1 MLWLPLLP
9 LGRLMLDVYLTMA
22 IFIFGVLGLVCRL
35 WGFRL
40 LEFLRF
46 IKDEILL
53 VLGTSSSEAALP
65 RIIAGNKAFEAGQYE
80 VAVTELSAAYAI
92 ASSAER
98 IIVTE
103 TGGVGSIGVI
113 ALHTGGDTRVTGLL
127 LVLCAALSWAAGNIV
142 ATRAKGVNALAYVVW
157 ASAWAIGPLL
167 GLSLLVEGWPAIRSS
182 LAAAGPEAWAAV
194 LAQYPMQA
202 PSPAAFRADGKAL
215 VVDQKIE
222 SVPDGDW
229 LRKELVF
236 TLPAAQAGQRVRI
249 LWGTPRAGSDG
260 IPLTDKAFVAH
271 YCIDAGTAKALRK
284 ADGYVSQHLRLNS
297 AAYEGKQGVVIVR
310 VEKPSEDLAVSLC
323 ADGVKKTAKTLFEV
337 KLPPS
342 APFVPSARGGRRL
355 PILFGLHI

>member
-1 MLWLPLLP
+1 MNRRPLL
-9 LGRLMLDVYLTMA
+9 VA
-22 IFIFGVLGLVCRL
+22 SVGVLVTCLAPGLVR
-35 WGFRL
+35 
-40 LEFLRF
+40 
-46 IKDEILL
+46 
-53 VLGTSSSEAALP
+53 A
-65 RIIAGNKAFEAGQYE
+65 
-80 VAVTELSAAYAI
+80 
-92 ASSAER
+92 
-98 IIVTE
+98 
-103 TGGVGSIGVI
+103 GSIGADLSESEI
-113 ALHTGGDTRVTGLL
+113 GDLR
-127 LVLCAALSWAAGNIV
+127 LSGV
-142 ATRAKGVNALAYVVW
+142 AVSKQTWTLKSDGVELE
-157 ASAWAIGPLL
+157 L
-167 GLSLLVEGWPAIRSS
+167 E
-182 LAAAGPEAWAAV
+182 LAAATGGPLQGRLVLASGNKSDFEAWAAV

-284 ADGYVSQHLRLNS
+284 ADGYVSQHLRLS
-297 AAYEGKQGVVIVR
+297 SSAYEGKQGVVIVR